1 MCRLSLFG
9 ARISF
14 HRSESTLGF
23 APFPW
28 SVSVKKLFKIHTQ
41 QSFWTWKENIPSRIA
56 KGRRTSEPMIF
67 KVRAEVLDSKFDQW
81 YATKSCVAWCNV
93 GYILI
98 TGLQGWNLL
107 VFPATA
113 TIELLDKL
121 TNPLIPSFTRLIW
134 RNMNAHW
141 IGSGLGLDDSLNF
154 SARQLNWSAL
164 ASPEVLWTHLK
175 P

>member
-14 HRSESTLGF
+14 HRSEFTLGF

-67 KVRAEVLDSKFDQW
+67 KVRAEVLDWKFDQW

-93 GYILI
+93 GHILI
-98 TGLQGWNLL
+98 TEASKAETFLCS
-107 VFPATA
+107 P
-113 TIELLDKL
+113 
-121 TNPLIPSFTRLIW
+121 PLPPLNSWISSPIPSFQVLPVS
-134 RNMNAHW
+134 
-141 IGSGLGLDDSLNF
+141 SGETWTHTELGLVLALMIHWTSL
-154 SARQLNWSAL
+154 QGNWTGQ
-164 ASPEVLWTHLK
+164 P
-175 P
+175 